1 MKDQGHWKMSRKP
14 KTKKIPWRIKVIEK
28 CPENLKTKKIPWRIK
43 VIEKCPENLK
53 LRSSMKSKIKVIE
66 TCPENLKQ
74 ESLISL
80 KIEAQAQ
87 RQGQEKKDWKTGL
100 FEACLKTTYA
110 N

>member
-1 MKDQGHWKMSRKP
+1 MKNQGHWNMSRKP
-14 KTKKIPWRIKVIEK
+14 KTKKIPWR
-28 CPENLKTKKIPWRIK
+28 
-43 VIEKCPENLK
+43 
-53 LRSSMKSKIKVIE
+53 IKVIE